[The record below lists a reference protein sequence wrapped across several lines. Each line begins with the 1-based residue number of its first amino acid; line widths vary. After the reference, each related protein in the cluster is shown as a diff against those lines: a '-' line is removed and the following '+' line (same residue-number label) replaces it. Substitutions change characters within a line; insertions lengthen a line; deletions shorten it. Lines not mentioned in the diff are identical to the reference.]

1 MMPLHLV
8 GIARGSSMIGQ
19 EAWFFGAARFPDD
32 RNEAGNAHKKA
43 LCLSGEGRTLAAFS
57 A

>member
-1 MMPLHLV
+1 MMPPHLV